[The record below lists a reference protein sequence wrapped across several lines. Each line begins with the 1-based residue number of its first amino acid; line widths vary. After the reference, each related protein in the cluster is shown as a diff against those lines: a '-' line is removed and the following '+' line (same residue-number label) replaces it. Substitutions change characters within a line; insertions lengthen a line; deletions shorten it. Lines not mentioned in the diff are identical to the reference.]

1 MSQYRNKHDINPP
14 EPCTS
19 VFYSAVRCKFWPYF
33 SIDHFS
39 AVSSV
44 VPTAYLY
51 PSIAHC
57 DTALQCFKG
66 TVQFPSPSDFGLF
79 FWSFMIFCPSVQN
92 PIDLFT
98 KIKILRFFNFSLHQ
112 VVQTFFWRGAGRLR
126 AHKRIATKKL
136 CLPLVKNRRG
146 SMRGESRRKRPVV
159 TPDWSRF
166 SKSLR
171 RTLELIKR
179 SRSGCCRALL
189 GHLIS
194 PLVFLQSSVGSYQS
208 KLHRVSGGNVSD
220 GG

>member
-1 MSQYRNKHDINPP
+1 MPHYRNKHDINPP

-79 FWSFMIFCPSVQN
+79 SDPSQYSAHEFRTLLTYSPKLNEAQQEFVYA
-92 PIDLFT
+92 
-98 KIKILRFFNFSLHQ
+98 IK
-112 VVQTFFWRGAGRLR
+112 
-126 AHKRIATKKL
+126 TKKY
-136 CLPLVKNRRG
+136 V
-146 SMRGESRRKRPVV
+146 EQ
-159 TPDWSRF
+159 T
-166 SKSLR
+166 
-171 RTLELIKR
+171 
-179 SRSGCCRALL
+179 
-189 GHLIS
+189 
-194 PLVFLQSSVGSYQS
+194 
-208 KLHRVSGGNVSD
+208 
-220 GG
+220 